1 MTATRPAAFA
11 AVLIFCQA
19 AVAAASGAS
28 RPVVWSIGEA
38 DGVQAPESAYYDAAS
53 RSLFVSQMGAG
64 GATGKDGDGFVSRLD
79 VAGALLEHRWAT
91 GLNAPKGMRAHDGTL
106 WVADI
111 DRLVAIRI
119 ATGEIAREVAVPD
132 AKFLNDV
139 ACDAA
144 GAVYVS
150 DMVAGRIHRY
160 KDGHLSVF
168 AEGDALEHPN
178 GLLVEEGRLIV
189 ASWGAGIGDDF
200 STETPGRVFALDLET
215 RARTDLVAAPLGNL
229 DGIEADGR
237 GGYIVTDWV
246 AGMVHHVANGAART
260 LLIRPKGAADVAF
273 LTDTRLLI
281 VPEML
286 ENKVTAFDLSADF

>member
-1 MTATRPAAFA
+1 MTSKIFA
-11 AVLIFCQA
+11 ALAAALIFCDAGA
-19 AVAAASGAS
+19 AGAAS

-38 DGVQAPESAYYDAAS
+38 EGVQAPESAYYDAAS

-79 VAGALLEHRWAT
+79 VAGTVLEHRWAT

-106 WVADI
+106 WVADV
-111 DRLVAIRI
+111 DRLVAIRV
-119 ATGEIAREVAVPD
+119 ATGEIAREVAVPG

-139 ACDAA
+139 ACDGD

-150 DMVAGRIHRY
+150 DMVTGRIHRY
-160 KDGHLSVF
+160 RDGRLSVF
-168 AEGDALEHPN
+168 AEGDALGHPN
-178 GLLVEEGRLIV
+178 GLLVEGDRLIV
-189 ASWGAGIGDDF
+189 ASWGHGLGADF
-200 STETPGRVFALDLET
+200 GTETPGGVFALDLKT
-215 RARTDLVAAPLGNL
+215 RARTDLTAEPLGNL
-229 DGIEADGR
+229 DGIEADGQ

-246 AGMVHHVANGAART
+246 AGKVFRVANGAART
-260 LLIRPKGAADVAF
+260 LLSLPKGAADVAF
-273 LTDTRLLI
+273 LTDTRRLI